1 MDDKKQPLHK
11 QAKLEALKELRNMAM
26 QMIKDSAEE
35 GELPAEMGKMQKV
48 MVAAKDKE
56 GLKEGL
62 EKAEEIIEGSEEDS
76 CDDEEMA
83 EAPESMED
91 EEAMLMAKLE
101 ALRAK
106 KAQKA

>member
-62 EKAEEIIEGSEEDS
+62 EKAEDILEGSEEEES
-76 CDDEEMA
+76 DEEMDK
-83 EAPESMED
+83 APESMED

>member
-1 MDDKKQPLHK
+1 MSLHK
-11 QAKLEALKELRNMAM
+11 QAKCEALKELRNMAM
-26 QMIKDSAEE
+26 KMIKDQALEGGEE
-35 GELPAEMGKMQKV
+35 GEMEGLQKV

-62 EKAEEIIEGSEEDS
+62 EKAEEVVEGAEEAEEGEDM
-76 CDDEEMA
+76 EMA
-83 EAPESMED
+83 SEGMED
-91 EEAMLMAKLE
+91 EEAQLLAKLE